1 MLGRNG
7 LYKELLSLKSKGEG
21 ELELKVG
28 WWEKNRLLSRGD
40 YGEDVAHLKRSL
52 ARVEGATLNTTKRFD
67 EATEN
72 AVIEFQRRVHL
83 KPDGKA
89 GPFTQAVLY
98 EGNYRYNISKPP
110 IVKQEIWTCW
120 AAAYESALPSWRG
133 RARVTVT
140 ELIEKYKQFLQ
151 QNNSISSLGF
161 DAVAKDFNAEVRS
174 APMSGFTIDVV
185 KDFLLKANAHL
196 IIVTGSTVAHCRV
209 VYGFGVKAGET
220 FLLLMDPLTGDYRR
234 LPIGTIE
241 ALGGDI
247 TIVRPL

>member
-1 MLGRNG
+1 MHERNA
-7 LYKELLSLKSKGEG
+7 LYKELLSLKDIGETK
-21 ELELKVG
+21 LEQEAG

-40 YGEDVAHLKRSL
+40 YGEDVARLQRRLVS
-52 ARVEGATLNTTKRFD
+52 AEGATLTITKRFD

-72 AVIEFQRRVHL
+72 AVIEFQKRVHL

-89 GPFTQAVLY
+89 GPLTQAVLY

-110 IVKQEIWTCW
+110 VVKQEIWTCW

-133 RARVTVT
+133 RSRASVT
-140 ELIEKYKQFLQ
+140 ELIKKYKKFLKQ
-151 QNNSISSLGF
+151 KNSISTHGF

-174 APMSGFTIDVV
+174 APMSDFTIDVI

-209 VYGFGVKAGET
+209 VYGLGVKTGET
-220 FLLLMDPLTGDYRR
+220 FLLLMDPLFGDYRR
-234 LPIGTIE
+234 VPVGTIE
-241 ALGGDI
+241 AVGGDI
-247 TIVRPL
+247 SIVMPL